1 MALLYNISTY
11 FFLIVINFAALFN
24 AKARLWV
31 KGRECVFK
39 KLGNA
44 LMNIENI
51 AWFHCASLGEFEQG
65 KPIIKAY
72 KKMNLIIKSLNFS
85 YQSEE
90 VFKDLNLNFN
100 SGILNLVSG
109 PSGSGKTTLLNLIA
123 GLEKPSSGLI
133 MLDDDIQSSNDKFIE
148 PENRNIGFI
157 FQDFALFPHLNVKQN
172 IEFSGNRNDELL
184 NKLIN
189 KLSIANHLSKYPHE
203 LSGGQQQRVSIA
215 RALFSEPKILLI
227 DEPISNQDKNNK
239 TEIIRIISEFIKEK
253 EIVCILVSHEE
264 INNVP
269 VETKSFNLS

>member
-1 MALLYNISTY
+1 
-11 FFLIVINFAALFN
+11 
-24 AKARLWV
+24 
-31 KGRECVFK
+31 
-39 KLGNA
+39 
-44 LMNIENI
+44 
-51 AWFHCASLGEFEQG
+51 
-65 KPIIKAY
+65 
-72 KKMNLIIKSLNFS
+72 MNLIIKSLNFS

-133 MLDDDIQSSNDKFIE
+133 MLDDDVQSSNDKFIE

-157 FQDFALFPHLNVKQN
+157 FQDFALFPHLNIKQN
-172 IEFSGNRNDELL
+172 IEFSGNRNEELL

-239 TEIIRIISEFIKEK
+239 IEIIRIISEFIKEK
-253 EIVCILVSHEE
+253 EIICILVSHEE

>member
-1 MALLYNISTY
+1 
-11 FFLIVINFAALFN
+11 
-24 AKARLWV
+24 
-31 KGRECVFK
+31 
-39 KLGNA
+39 
-44 LMNIENI
+44 
-51 AWFHCASLGEFEQG
+51 
-65 KPIIKAY
+65 
-72 KKMNLIIKSLNFS
+72 MNLIIKSLNFS

-133 MLDDDIQSSNDKFIE
+133 MLDDDVQSSIDKFIE

-157 FQDFALFPHLNVKQN
+157 FQDFALFPHLNIKQN
-172 IEFSGNRNDELL
+172 IEFSGNRNEELL
-184 NKLIN
+184 NRLIN
-189 KLSIANHLSKYPHE
+189 ELSLANHLSKYPHE

-264 INNVP
+264 INNFP
-269 VETKSFNLS
+269 VETKSFNFS

>member
-1 MALLYNISTY
+1 
-11 FFLIVINFAALFN
+11 
-24 AKARLWV
+24 
-31 KGRECVFK
+31 
-39 KLGNA
+39 
-44 LMNIENI
+44 
-51 AWFHCASLGEFEQG
+51 
-65 KPIIKAY
+65 
-72 KKMNLIIKSLNFS
+72 MNLIIKSLNFS

-90 VFKDLNLNFN
+90 VFKGLNLNFN

-133 MLDDDIQSSNDKFIE
+133 MLDDDAQSSDDKFIE

-157 FQDFALFPHLNVKQN
+157 FQDFALFPHLNIKQN

-239 TEIIRIISEFIKEK
+239 TEIIRIISEFIKEE

>member
-1 MALLYNISTY
+1 
-11 FFLIVINFAALFN
+11 
-24 AKARLWV
+24 
-31 KGRECVFK
+31 
-39 KLGNA
+39 
-44 LMNIENI
+44 
-51 AWFHCASLGEFEQG
+51 
-65 KPIIKAY
+65 
-72 KKMNLIIKSLNFS
+72 MNLIIKSLNFS
-85 YQSEE
+85 YQNEE

-133 MLDDDIQSSNDKFIE
+133 MLDDDVQSSNDKFIE

-157 FQDFALFPHLNVKQN
+157 FQDFALFPHLNIKQN

>member
-1 MALLYNISTY
+1 
-11 FFLIVINFAALFN
+11 
-24 AKARLWV
+24 
-31 KGRECVFK
+31 
-39 KLGNA
+39 
-44 LMNIENI
+44 
-51 AWFHCASLGEFEQG
+51 
-65 KPIIKAY
+65 
-72 KKMNLIIKSLNFS
+72 MNLIIKSLNFS

-133 MLDDDIQSSNDKFIE
+133 MLDDDVQSSNDKFIE

-157 FQDFALFPHLNVKQN
+157 FQDFALFPHLNIKQN
-172 IEFSGNRNDELL
+172 IEFSGNRNEELL

-239 TEIIRIISEFIKEK
+239 IEIIKIISDFIKDK

-264 INNVP
+264 INNISQ
-269 VETKSFNLS
+269 VETISYNLS

>member
-1 MALLYNISTY
+1 
-11 FFLIVINFAALFN
+11 
-24 AKARLWV
+24 
-31 KGRECVFK
+31 
-39 KLGNA
+39 
-44 LMNIENI
+44 
-51 AWFHCASLGEFEQG
+51 
-65 KPIIKAY
+65 
-72 KKMNLIIKSLNFS
+72 MNLIIKSLNFS

-133 MLDDDIQSSNDKFIE
+133 MLDDDVQSSNDKFIE

-157 FQDFALFPHLNVKQN
+157 FQDFALFPHLNIKQN
-172 IEFSGNRNDELL
+172 IEFSGNRNEELL
-184 NKLIN
+184 NRLIN
-189 KLSIANHLSKYPHE
+189 ELSIANHLSKYPHE

-239 TEIIRIISEFIKEK
+239 IEIKKIKSDFTNDKEII
-253 EIVCILVSHEE
+253 CILVSHEE
-264 INNVP
+264 INNIAQ
-269 VETKSFNLS
+269 VETKSYTLS

>member
-1 MALLYNISTY
+1 
-11 FFLIVINFAALFN
+11 
-24 AKARLWV
+24 
-31 KGRECVFK
+31 
-39 KLGNA
+39 
-44 LMNIENI
+44 
-51 AWFHCASLGEFEQG
+51 
-65 KPIIKAY
+65 
-72 KKMNLIIKSLNFS
+72 MNLIIKSLNFS

-133 MLDDDIQSSNDKFIE
+133 MLDDDVQSSNNKFIE

-157 FQDFALFPHLNVKQN
+157 FQDFALFPHLNIKQN
-172 IEFSGNRNDELL
+172 IEFSGNRNEELL

-215 RALFSEPKILLI
+215 RALFSEPKVLLI

>member
-1 MALLYNISTY
+1 
-11 FFLIVINFAALFN
+11 
-24 AKARLWV
+24 
-31 KGRECVFK
+31 
-39 KLGNA
+39 
-44 LMNIENI
+44 
-51 AWFHCASLGEFEQG
+51 
-65 KPIIKAY
+65 
-72 KKMNLIIKSLNFS
+72 MNLIIKSLNFS

-133 MLDDDIQSSNDKFIE
+133 MLDDVVQSSNDKFIE

-157 FQDFALFPHLNVKQN
+157 FQDFALFPHLNIKQN
-172 IEFSGNRNDELL
+172 IEFSGNRNEELL

-215 RALFSEPKILLI
+215 RALFSEPKVLLI

-269 VETKSFNLS
+269 VETKSFNLY

>member
-1 MALLYNISTY
+1 
-11 FFLIVINFAALFN
+11 
-24 AKARLWV
+24 
-31 KGRECVFK
+31 
-39 KLGNA
+39 
-44 LMNIENI
+44 
-51 AWFHCASLGEFEQG
+51 
-65 KPIIKAY
+65 
-72 KKMNLIIKSLNFS
+72 MNLIIKSLNFS

-133 MLDDDIQSSNDKFIE
+133 MLDDDVQSSNDKFIE

-157 FQDFALFPHLNVKQN
+157 FQDFALFPHLNIKQN
-172 IEFSGNRNDELL
+172 IEFSGNRNEELL
-184 NKLIN
+184 NRLIN
-189 KLSIANHLSKYPHE
+189 ELSIANHLSKYPHE

-239 TEIIRIISEFIKEK
+239 TEIIRIISEFIKEE

-269 VETKSFNLS
+269 IETKSFNLS

>member
-1 MALLYNISTY
+1 
-11 FFLIVINFAALFN
+11 
-24 AKARLWV
+24 
-31 KGRECVFK
+31 
-39 KLGNA
+39 
-44 LMNIENI
+44 
-51 AWFHCASLGEFEQG
+51 
-65 KPIIKAY
+65 
-72 KKMNLIIKSLNFS
+72 MNLIIKSLNFS

-109 PSGSGKTTLLNLIA
+109 PSGSGKTTLLDLIA

-133 MLDDDIQSSNDKFIE
+133 MLDDDVQSSNDKFIE

-157 FQDFALFPHLNVKQN
+157 FQDFALFPHLNIKQN
-172 IEFSGNRNDELL
+172 IEFSGNRNEELL

-239 TEIIRIISEFIKEK
+239 TEIIRIISEFIKEE

>member
-1 MALLYNISTY
+1 
-11 FFLIVINFAALFN
+11 
-24 AKARLWV
+24 
-31 KGRECVFK
+31 
-39 KLGNA
+39 
-44 LMNIENI
+44 
-51 AWFHCASLGEFEQG
+51 
-65 KPIIKAY
+65 
-72 KKMNLIIKSLNFS
+72 MNLIIKSLNFS

-133 MLDDDIQSSNDKFIE
+133 MLDDDVQSSNDKFIE

-157 FQDFALFPHLNVKQN
+157 FQDFALFPHLNIKQN

-215 RALFSEPKILLI
+215 RALFSEPIILLI

>member
-1 MALLYNISTY
+1 
-11 FFLIVINFAALFN
+11 
-24 AKARLWV
+24 
-31 KGRECVFK
+31 
-39 KLGNA
+39 
-44 LMNIENI
+44 
-51 AWFHCASLGEFEQG
+51 
-65 KPIIKAY
+65 
-72 KKMNLIIKSLNFS
+72 MNLIIKSLNFS

-133 MLDDDIQSSNDKFIE
+133 MLDDDVQSSNDKFIE

-157 FQDFALFPHLNVKQN
+157 FQDFALFPHLNIKQN

-239 TEIIRIISEFIKEK
+239 IEIIRIISEFIKEK

>member
-1 MALLYNISTY
+1 
-11 FFLIVINFAALFN
+11 
-24 AKARLWV
+24 
-31 KGRECVFK
+31 
-39 KLGNA
+39 
-44 LMNIENI
+44 
-51 AWFHCASLGEFEQG
+51 
-65 KPIIKAY
+65 
-72 KKMNLIIKSLNFS
+72 MNLIIKSLNFS

-157 FQDFALFPHLNVKQN
+157 FQDFALFPHLNIKQN
-172 IEFSGNRNDELL
+172 IEFSGNRNEELL

-189 KLSIANHLSKYPHE
+189 KLSFANHLSKYPHE

-215 RALFSEPKILLI
+215 RALFSEPKVLLI

-239 TEIIRIISEFIKEK
+239 TEIIRIISEFIKEE

>member
-1 MALLYNISTY
+1 
-11 FFLIVINFAALFN
+11 
-24 AKARLWV
+24 
-31 KGRECVFK
+31 
-39 KLGNA
+39 
-44 LMNIENI
+44 
-51 AWFHCASLGEFEQG
+51 
-65 KPIIKAY
+65 
-72 KKMNLIIKSLNFS
+72 MNLIIKSLNFS

-123 GLEKPSSGLI
+123 GLEKPSSGFI
-133 MLDDDIQSSNDKFIE
+133 MLDDNIQSSNDKFIE

-157 FQDFALFPHLNVKQN
+157 FQDFALFPHLDVRQN
-172 IEFSGNRNDELL
+172 IEFSGNRNEELL

-239 TEIIRIISEFIKEK
+239 IEIIRIISEFIKEK

-269 VETKSFNLS
+269 VETKSFNFS

>member
-1 MALLYNISTY
+1 
-11 FFLIVINFAALFN
+11 
-24 AKARLWV
+24 
-31 KGRECVFK
+31 
-39 KLGNA
+39 
-44 LMNIENI
+44 
-51 AWFHCASLGEFEQG
+51 
-65 KPIIKAY
+65 
-72 KKMNLIIKSLNFS
+72 MNLIIKSLNFS

-133 MLDDDIQSSNDKFIE
+133 MLDDDIQSSNDKFID

-157 FQDFALFPHLNVKQN
+157 FQDFALFPHLNIKQN
-172 IEFSGNRNDELL
+172 IEFSGNRNEELL

>member
-1 MALLYNISTY
+1 
-11 FFLIVINFAALFN
+11 
-24 AKARLWV
+24 
-31 KGRECVFK
+31 
-39 KLGNA
+39 
-44 LMNIENI
+44 
-51 AWFHCASLGEFEQG
+51 
-65 KPIIKAY
+65 
-72 KKMNLIIKSLNFS
+72 MNLIIKSLNFS

-100 SGILNLVSG
+100 SEILNLVSG

-133 MLDDDIQSSNDKFIE
+133 MLDDDVQSGNDKFIE

-157 FQDFALFPHLNVKQN
+157 FQDFALFPHLNIKQN
-172 IEFSGNRNDELL
+172 IEFSGNRNEELL

-269 VETKSFNLS
+269 VETKSFNFS

>member
-1 MALLYNISTY
+1 
-11 FFLIVINFAALFN
+11 
-24 AKARLWV
+24 
-31 KGRECVFK
+31 
-39 KLGNA
+39 
-44 LMNIENI
+44 
-51 AWFHCASLGEFEQG
+51 
-65 KPIIKAY
+65 
-72 KKMNLIIKSLNFS
+72 MNLIIKSLNFS

-133 MLDDDIQSSNDKFIE
+133 MLDDNIQSSIDKFVE

-172 IEFSGNRNDELL
+172 IEFSGNRNEELL

-189 KLSIANHLSKYPHE
+189 KLSITNHLSKYPHE

-239 TEIIRIISEFIKEK
+239 IEIIKIISDFTKEK
-253 EIVCILVSHEE
+253 GIVCILVSHEE
-264 INNVP
+264 INNIAQ
-269 VETKSFNLS
+269 VETISYTLS

>member
-1 MALLYNISTY
+1 
-11 FFLIVINFAALFN
+11 
-24 AKARLWV
+24 
-31 KGRECVFK
+31 
-39 KLGNA
+39 
-44 LMNIENI
+44 
-51 AWFHCASLGEFEQG
+51 
-65 KPIIKAY
+65 
-72 KKMNLIIKSLNFS
+72 MNLIIKSLNFS

-133 MLDDDIQSSNDKFIE
+133 MLDDDVQSSNDKFIE

-157 FQDFALFPHLNVKQN
+157 FQDFALFPHLNIKQN
-172 IEFSGNRNDELL
+172 IEFSGNRNEELL

-264 INNVP
+264 INNVS
-269 VETKSFNLS
+269 VETKSFNFS

>member
-1 MALLYNISTY
+1 
-11 FFLIVINFAALFN
+11 
-24 AKARLWV
+24 
-31 KGRECVFK
+31 
-39 KLGNA
+39 
-44 LMNIENI
+44 
-51 AWFHCASLGEFEQG
+51 
-65 KPIIKAY
+65 
-72 KKMNLIIKSLNFS
+72 MNLIIKSLNFS

-133 MLDDDIQSSNDKFIE
+133 MLDDNIQSSIDKFVE

-172 IEFSGNRNDELL
+172 IEFSGNRNEELL

-203 LSGGQQQRVSIA
+203 LSGGQQQRVSLA

-239 TEIIRIISEFIKEK
+239 IEIIKFISDFTKDK

-264 INNVP
+264 IDNIAQ
-269 VETKSFNLS
+269 VETRSYTLTLT

>member
-1 MALLYNISTY
+1 
-11 FFLIVINFAALFN
+11 
-24 AKARLWV
+24 
-31 KGRECVFK
+31 
-39 KLGNA
+39 
-44 LMNIENI
+44 
-51 AWFHCASLGEFEQG
+51 
-65 KPIIKAY
+65 
-72 KKMNLIIKSLNFS
+72 MNLIIKSLNFS
-85 YQSEE
+85 YQNEE

-133 MLDDDIQSSNDKFIE
+133 MLDDDVQSSNDKFIE

-157 FQDFALFPHLNVKQN
+157 FQDFALFPHLNIKQN
-172 IEFSGNRNDELL
+172 IEFSGNRNEKLL
-184 NKLIN
+184 NRLIN
-189 KLSIANHLSKYPHE
+189 ELSIANHLSKYPHE

-215 RALFSEPKILLI
+215 RALFSEPKVLLI

-239 TEIIRIISEFIKEK
+239 TEIIRIISEFIKEE

-264 INNVP
+264 INNIP

>member
-1 MALLYNISTY
+1 
-11 FFLIVINFAALFN
+11 
-24 AKARLWV
+24 
-31 KGRECVFK
+31 
-39 KLGNA
+39 
-44 LMNIENI
+44 
-51 AWFHCASLGEFEQG
+51 
-65 KPIIKAY
+65 
-72 KKMNLIIKSLNFS
+72 MNLIIKSLNFS

-133 MLDDDIQSSNDKFIE
+133 MLDDDVQSSNDKFIE

-157 FQDFALFPHLNVKQN
+157 FQDFALFPHLNIKQN

-253 EIVCILVSHEE
+253 EIVCVLVSHEE

>member
-1 MALLYNISTY
+1 
-11 FFLIVINFAALFN
+11 
-24 AKARLWV
+24 
-31 KGRECVFK
+31 
-39 KLGNA
+39 
-44 LMNIENI
+44 
-51 AWFHCASLGEFEQG
+51 
-65 KPIIKAY
+65 
-72 KKMNLIIKSLNFS
+72 MNLIIKSLNFS

-133 MLDDDIQSSNDKFIE
+133 MLDDDVQSSNDKFIE

-157 FQDFALFPHLNVKQN
+157 FQDFALFPHLNIKQN
-172 IEFSGNRNDELL
+172 IEFSGNRNEELL

-189 KLSIANHLSKYPHE
+189 KLSFANHLSKYPHE